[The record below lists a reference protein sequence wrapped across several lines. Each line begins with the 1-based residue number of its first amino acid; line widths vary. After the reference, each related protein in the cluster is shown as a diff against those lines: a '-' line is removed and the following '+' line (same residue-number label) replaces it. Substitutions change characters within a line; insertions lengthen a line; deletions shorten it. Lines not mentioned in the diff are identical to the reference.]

1 MTTTAPSFLPQ
12 TIGTTENALRAL
24 LDHHLSGTG
33 LSYHTWVLLNGT
45 AVSGG
50 EIERVRLETIAMDA
64 LKIDKSTVADNL
76 RRLSDA
82 GLLDTESGT
91 VRVTETGNLEH
102 SRLRDSMGEAS
113 VYILRD
119 LPDDDVNA
127 TMRTLTKIA
136 ERVNLLLTQA
146 D

>member
-1 MTTTAPSFLPQ
+1 MTAPRFLPQ

-50 EIERVRLETIAMDA
+50 EIDRARLETMAMDA
-64 LKIDKSTVADNL
+64 LKLDKSEVAGNL
-76 RRLSDA
+76 DRLSKA
-82 GLLDTESGT
+82 GLLDTESST
-91 VRVTETGNLEH
+91 IRVTETGNQEYG
-102 SRLRDSMGEAS
+102 RLRDSMSDAS
-113 VYILRD
+113 VFILHD
-119 LPDDDVNA
+119 LPDDDVDA

-136 ERVNLLLTQA
+136 ERANLLLTQA
-146 D
+146 G